1 MKSEHKQ
8 IPCKIFDA
16 HCHIYP
22 DAIAHK
28 AVEGIDQFYDHLPFQ
43 PYDGTTGTLYRIGR
57 EAGISHY
64 LVHSVATAPHQIS
77 SINRFIASEVALSNG
92 AFTGLGCGQSDV
104 RHRLSHVE
112 RAAGDRLHARNGSE
126 RRRVPPHLLGQRRQ
140 HLRTVKEC
148 YNLRSFLSGANRL

>member
-1 MKSEHKQ
+1 MAKTGKMKTVLFVPGSENPHWKDIAPMKPEHKQ
-8 IPCKIFDA
+8 IPCRIFDA

-28 AVEGIDQFYDHLPFQ
+28 AVEGIAQFYDHLPFK

-77 SINRFIASEVALSNG
+77 S
-92 AFTGLGCGQSDV
+92 T
-104 RHRLSHVE
+104 
-112 RAAGDRLHARNGSE
+112 
-126 RRRVPPHLLGQRRQ
+126 
-140 HLRTVKEC
+140 
-148 YNLRSFLSGANRL
+148 

>member
-28 AVEGIDQFYDHLPFQ
+28 AVEGIEQFYDHLPFQ
-43 PYDGTTGTLYRIGR
+43 PHDGTTGTLYRIGR

-64 LVHSVATAPHQIS
+64 LVHSVATAPLGHDRSRELIRAWGADRVMFGTDYPMWNAQPEIDCML
-77 SINRFIASEVALSNG
+77 EMALNEDEYRRIFWDN
-92 AFTGLGCGQSDV
+92 AANLFGL
-104 RHRLSHVE
+104 
-112 RAAGDRLHARNGSE
+112 
-126 RRRVPPHLLGQRRQ
+126 
-140 HLRTVKEC
+140 
-148 YNLRSFLSGANRL
+148 

>member
-28 AVEGIDQFYDHLPFQ
+28 AVEGIEQFYDHLPFQ

-92 AFTGLGCGQSDV
+92 AFTGLGTDRVMFGTDYPMWNAQPEIDCMLEMALNEDEY
-104 RHRLSHVE
+104 RRIFWDN
-112 RAAGDRLHARNGSE
+112 AANIFGL
-126 RRRVPPHLLGQRRQ
+126 
-140 HLRTVKEC
+140 
-148 YNLRSFLSGANRL
+148 